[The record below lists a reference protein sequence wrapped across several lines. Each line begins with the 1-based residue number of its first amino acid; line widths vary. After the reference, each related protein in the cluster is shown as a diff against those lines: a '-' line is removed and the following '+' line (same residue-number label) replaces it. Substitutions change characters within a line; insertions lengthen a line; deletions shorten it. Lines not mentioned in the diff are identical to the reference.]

1 MALGMKGSFNILR
14 QSPHDLRAGGAEEN
28 LAAEDTERIRWKP
41 SRYNIRATGED
52 GGFILWN
59 TLSNAISVFRGNQI
73 PLVEKAL
80 RGVEARKKGTVKYLV
95 DRGFLIREGTNEYRQ
110 FQVRFGAQQFRT
122 NALELI
128 LMPSEDC
135 NFRCQYCYEDFVR
148 GTMRPDVRLGIRNL
162 VEKRLKY
169 LDRLSVS
176 WFGGEPLY
184 GWEAIEELAPFF
196 HEVAERNEI
205 SYQGH
210 MTTNGYLLTPDV
222 AEKLLSW
229 RVISYQIT
237 LDGAQE
243 DHDRSRP
250 GRDGSGTF
258 AQIYENLLS
267 IAKRPEPFDIT
278 VRVNVSPANAP
289 RIHELLN
296 RLQADLGGDP
306 RFNLSFQHVA
316 RWGGNNDGNIEVC
329 GTEDRS
335 RLMSDLLAAA
345 TKRGLNLP
353 RITHINRFGSNI
365 CYAARPYNYLIGAA
379 GQVMKCTILLDKDPS
394 NVVGTL
400 TAEGELILDEDRF
413 AAWTEPVFERDTQ
426 CQKCLFLPS
435 CAGAY
440 CPLPRIQGE
449 GRHCVPERSDPKGT
463 VRRLAAESMA
473 TRTVPVG

>member
-1 MALGMKGSFNILR
+1 MALGMQGSFNILS
-14 QSPHDLRAGGAEEN
+14 QSPHDLRTCSAEGN
-28 LAAEDTERIRWKP
+28 LAAEDSERIRWKP
-41 SRYNIRATGED
+41 SHYNIRAAGED
-52 GGFILWN
+52 GGLILWN
-59 TLSNAISVFRGNQI
+59 TLSNAISVFRGDQI

-80 RGVEARKKGTVKYLV
+80 RGVEARKRGTVKYLV
-95 DRGFLIREGTNEYRQ
+95 DRGFLIQEGTNEYRQ
-110 FQVRFGAQQFRT
+110 FQARFGAQQFQT

-135 NFRCQYCYEDFVR
+135 NFRCKYCYEDFAR
-148 GTMRPDVRLGIRNL
+148 GTMRPDVRLGLRNL

-196 HEVAERNEI
+196 HEAAEREDI

-237 LDGAQE
+237 LDGAPE

-267 IAKRPEPFDIT
+267 IAKRPEAFDIT

-289 RIHELLN
+289 GIHELLN
-296 RLQADLGGDP
+296 RLQADIGGDP
-306 RFNLSFQHVA
+306 RFNLSFQHVS
-316 RWGGNNDGNIEVC
+316 RWGGSNDANLEVC
-329 GTEDRS
+329 GGEDRS
-335 RLMSDLLAAA
+335 RLMNNLLAAA

-353 RITHINRFGSNI
+353 RITHINRFGSNV
-365 CYAARPYNYLIGAA
+365 CYAARPY
-379 GQVMKCTILLDKDPS
+379 T
-394 NVVGTL
+394 T
-400 TAEGELILDEDRF
+400 
-413 AAWTEPVFERDTQ
+413 
-426 CQKCLFLPS
+426 
-435 CAGAY
+435 
-440 CPLPRIQGE
+440 
-449 GRHCVPERSDPKGT
+449 
-463 VRRLAAESMA
+463 
-473 TRTVPVG
+473 